1 MRVFLTG
8 ASGFV
13 GSAIVRELIGAGHQ
27 VVGLVRSESSA
38 KALTEAGGEPF
49 MGSLDDITGLTRGAD
64 AADAVIHTAFT
75 HDFANFAAAAA
86 ADKRVIEAF
95 GETLAGSDRPLI
107 TTGGL
112 LGIKPG
118 NGDLITEDDA
128 STSPVRLSEAAT
140 IAQTALGVRTSVI
153 RLAPSVHGPGDD
165 HGFISALITIARNK
179 GVSAYIGDGT
189 NRWPGVHRL
198 DAARLYRLVLENGTA
213 GSRYNGTAET
223 GLTFRQIAAL
233 IGERLNVPVVS
244 VDPDEAASHFGWMA
258 HFASMD
264 CPTSNQK
271 TRDQLGWEPTHPDLL
286 SDLNAGFYFEQ

>member
-13 GSAIVRELIGAGHQ
+13 GSAIVQELIRAGHQ

-38 KALTEAGGEPF
+38 KALTQAGGEPF
-49 MGSLDDITGLTRGAD
+49 MGDLGDIDGLKRGAD

-86 ADKRVIEAF
+86 ADKQVIEAV
-95 GETLAGSDRPLI
+95 GKTLAGSNRPLI

-140 IAQTALGVRTSVI
+140 MAQTALGVRTSVI
-153 RLAPSVHGPGDD
+153 RLAPSVHGTGD
-165 HGFISALITIARNK
+165 HGFIATLINIARTK
-179 GVSAYIGDGT
+179 GVSAYIGEGT

-223 GLTFRQIAAL
+223 GLPLRQIAEL
-233 IGERLNVPVVS
+233 IGERLNLPVVS
-244 VDPDEAASHFGWMA
+244 IDPDEAASHFGWMA
-258 HFASMD
+258 LFARMD
-264 CPTSNQK
+264 APSSNQQ
-271 TRDQLGWEPTHPDLL
+271 TRDRLGWEPTHPDLRN
-286 SDLNAGFYFEQ
+286 DLNAGFYFEQ